1 MSFRDLLIPVL
12 IKFNHVRSRS
22 QPSSSTINLRHPIHQ
37 LNSELFCQT
46 HLINHHQQGEDTT
59 TAKAGLN
66 TLNTMTTPY
75 TLYICAFLQAFCFS
89 RYDAFQ
95 VLLPSSLPSS
105 YLVNRPSE
113 GLWSLKAKADGD
125 EIPSMN
131 WLTDSLANKEG
142 KTSANEDLDFDS
154 SPYMEEYDVDDDLG
168 DVPIPTTGVS
178 VTDEMEKANKDR
190 FATEVVPIIN
200 GLEKGV
206 RAAQL
211 VTSATSGSFEP
222 VRYVVGLSKELS
234 KKEAKDASPELLK
247 LKNTF
252 VMMDVPPYS
261 DQLAANIRAYMGDEG
276 RLAAILVTNRDAIH
290 YDEAS
295 AVFTT
300 RNSDF
305 REWTE
310 AFEGINIVAY
320 RLDIPRDCQE
330 FITQR
335 LDGYG
340 PFALQED
347 ESGTNS
353 TFIETGRPLTY
364 EEWDHDITQDIMT
377 RGKAPPDDVPP
388 EENTAIPDED
398 MYTPE
403 AIRAREQ
410 GKRVLAV
417 YTPGHSFGSVSFI
430 FPELELCLS
439 GYTVPVEDNREEEN
453 MGMESAGPM
462 LDARGYITTSKAGI
476 TRQME
481 SARQLVQTYSDRFTV
496 IMPSRGD
503 PMFLDGDTAERKK
516 ALLDLVDQYDKIGR
530 IYEQLGI
537 TNFDDDDSAVK
548 K

>member
-1 MSFRDLLIPVL
+1 MSI
-12 IKFNHVRSRS
+12 
-22 QPSSSTINLRHPIHQ
+22 
-37 LNSELFCQT
+37 
-46 HLINHHQQGEDTT
+46 
-59 TAKAGLN
+59 
-66 TLNTMTTPY
+66 PY
-75 TLYICAFLQAFCFS
+75 TVCICAVLQAFFLS
-89 RYDAFQ
+89 RNEAFQ
-95 VLLPSSLPSS
+95 VLLPSNLASSS
-105 YLVNRPSE
+105 YQVNPPSE
-113 GLWSLKAKADGD
+113 CLSSLEAKANGD
-125 EIPSMN
+125 EIPSMD
-131 WLTDSLANKEG
+131 WLTKPSVNKDG
-142 KTSANEDLDFDS
+142 KSTSVDLDFDS

-190 FATEVVPIIN
+190 FATEVVPILK
-200 GLEKGV
+200 GLEKGI

-211 VTSATSGSFEP
+211 VTSATSGSYEP
-222 VRYVVGLSKELS
+222 VRYLVGLSKELT
-234 KKEAKDASPELLK
+234 KKEKAKDASPEMLQ

-261 DQLAANIRAYMGDEG
+261 DQLARNIRAFMGEGG

-290 YDEAS
+290 YDEAPS
-295 AVFTT
+295 VFIT

-305 REWTE
+305 RAWEA
-310 AFEGINIVAY
+310 AFEGIDIVAY

-347 ESGTNS
+347 ESGTNN

-364 EEWDHDITQDIMT
+364 EEWDHDITQEIMT
-377 RGKAPPDDVPP
+377 RGKSPPDDAAL
-388 EENTAIPDED
+388 EETTALPDED
-398 MYTPE
+398 LYTPE
-403 AIRAREQ
+403 AIRGREE
-410 GKRVLAV
+410 GKRVLAI
-417 YTPGHSFGSVSFI
+417 YTPGHSFGSVSYI
-430 FPELELCLS
+430 FPEIQLCFS
-439 GYTVPVEDNREEEN
+439 GFTVPVEDTREEEN

-462 LDARGYITTSKAGI
+462 LDVRGYITTSKAGI
-476 TRQME
+476 ARQMD

-516 ALLDLVDQYDKIGR
+516 GLLDLIDQYDKIGK

-537 TNFDDDDSAVK
+537 TNFDDDSTV
-548 K
+548 